1 MVRDKA
7 LSKLLLH
14 IGTHKTGT
22 TTIQQKFWLN
32 APALAERGIVYPRL
46 DANYGHHGLT
56 APWSPVEMV
65 DPGFLLEGGAPE
77 AFRRLAAE
85 YSRTDRTV
93 FLSSEEFSRS
103 GPNDGVNYREL
114 RDYLSAFDEVR
125 VVCVLRPQW
134 EFMQSVYV
142 ELSKVMA
149 PPEPARF
156 ILTSRKK
163 GVFAGLWGD
172 YNLLLDRLEEAFGAQ
187 NVILLDY
194 EKSSRSPGGIV
205 GAMLNL
211 LGQDP
216 MEPAFLDMREGAS
229 NVSAPA
235 LACWVANQIAKPDV
249 ASDWLVELATEA
261 LQAEFGEHL
270 STCVFTRAEFHG
282 LKRWCEPLNRS
293 LERRR
298 QEVQPDFRLEPF
310 VPTGVNLF
318 REDLTRS
325 FWLRMG
331 RTGFG
336 LALAAAAETDEG

>member
-1 MVRDKA
+1 M
-7 LSKLLLH
+7 SKLYLH
-14 IGTHKTGT
+14 IGTHKTAT

-32 APALAERGIVYPRL
+32 APALAERGIIYPRL

-56 APWSPVEMV
+56 APWSPVDLI

-77 AFRRLAAE
+77 AFRRLSAE
-85 YSRTDRTV
+85 YAGTERTV

-103 GPNDGVNYREL
+103 GPNNGVDYREL
-114 RDYLSAFDEVR
+114 RGYLSTFDEVR

-142 ELSKVMA
+142 ELSKAMA
-149 PPEPARF
+149 PPDPARF

-172 YNLLLDRLEEAFGAQ
+172 YNLLLDRLEEAFGAE

-194 EKSSRSPGGIV
+194 ESCSRGPGGIV
-205 GAMLNL
+205 GAMLIL
-211 LGQDP
+211 LGLDP
-216 MEPAFLDMREGAS
+216 MEPSFTDMREGTS

-235 LACWVANQIAKPDV
+235 LACWVANKVAAPDV
-249 ASDWLVELATEA
+249 ASDWLVELATET
-261 LQAEFGEHL
+261 LKAEYGSHL
-270 STCVFTRAEFHG
+270 STCVFTRTEFNS
-282 LKRWCEPLNRS
+282 LKRWCEPLNRR
-293 LERRR
+293 LEQRRR
-298 QEVQPDFRLEPF
+298 KIQPDFRLEPS

-318 REDLTRS
+318 REDLSRS
-325 FWLRMG
+325 FWLRLA

-336 LALAAAAETDEG
+336 LALADVEDLAEG